1 MPLKPKAAIS
11 SIARW
16 SFPPQVIAA
25 YPTLISAGAPEM
37 GVSKS
42 DRSIGGYNGSK
53 GGNAAAGIAQLPA
66 RAVSPAMN
74 SLRDAFQ
81 FMEERLTFLQSS
93 SPRNLFAQSE
103 CYFGA
108 HIDRKSVV

>member
-37 GVSKS
+37 GVSKA
-42 DRSIGGYNGSK
+42 DRSIVGYNGWK
-53 GGNAAAGIAQLPA
+53 GGNAEAGIAQLPA
-66 RAVSPAMN
+66 SAVSPAMN

-81 FMEERLTFLQSS
+81 YMAERLTFLHSS
-93 SPRNLFAQSE
+93 SQRNLIDQSE
-103 CYFGA
+103 CYL
-108 HIDRKSVV
+108 S